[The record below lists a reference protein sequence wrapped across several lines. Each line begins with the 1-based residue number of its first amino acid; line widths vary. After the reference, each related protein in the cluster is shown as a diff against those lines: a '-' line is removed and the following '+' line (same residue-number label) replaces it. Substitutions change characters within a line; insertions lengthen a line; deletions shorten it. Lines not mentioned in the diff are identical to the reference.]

1 MMMNSPVV
9 RSWAEALSKKISNES
24 KDMVSTVEKA
34 YQICFGR
41 SPGVDESRD
50 ATAFIKQQQE
60 AYAAEKKPDAAS
72 LAFADYCQVL
82 FGLNEF
88 VYQP

>member
-1 MMMNSPVV
+1 M
-9 RSWAEALSKKISNES
+9 
-24 KDMVSTVEKA
+24 EKA

-41 SPGVDESRD
+41 SPSVDESRE
-50 ATAFIKQQQE
+50 ATAFMMQQRE